1 MSCLNDGTSWNR
13 LLREALEKYDSGD
26 SIIADAHDSEIQ
38 KLWAENEKLR
48 AQLDMLIRILFDQ
61 IK

>member
-1 MSCLNDGTSWNR
+1 MSCL
-13 LLREALEKYDSGD
+13 SGD
-26 SIIADAHDSEIQ
+26 SLLLEALKEANRNLKHNREVAQDREIQ
-38 KLWAENEKLR
+38 KLRDENEKLR

>member
-1 MSCLNDGTSWNR
+1 MSYGKVDWNR
-13 LLREALEKYDSGD
+13 LLLDALKEEKYNRE
-26 SIIADAHDSEIQ
+26 HNREVTQDSEIQ
-38 KLWAENEKLR
+38 KLRAENEKLR